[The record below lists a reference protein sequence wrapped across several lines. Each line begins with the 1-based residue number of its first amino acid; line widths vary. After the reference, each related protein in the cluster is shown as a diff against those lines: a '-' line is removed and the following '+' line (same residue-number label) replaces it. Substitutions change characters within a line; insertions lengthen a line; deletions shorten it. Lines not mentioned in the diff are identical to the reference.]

1 MASLTRLE
9 PGSFRKFDNR
19 LAFLI
24 GQSVSLG
31 ITLALLIITASAL
44 FLTRFGSQNLPY
56 VYIAVAILGS
66 LVFYGYAELQRRST
80 LPSLS
85 IATIAAIALFIALS
99 WLGITFT
106 GAGWITFLLMVSFS
120 LIIQMGFVLLGN
132 QAGRL
137 FDVREMKSKF
147 PRVVAGFAIGFLLGG
162 FIASILANV
171 IGRTENL
178 LLLATISSLSML
190 SFLIITDRRFHDI
203 LIQAGS
209 IQRRQPGK
217 PLWQLLAKRFVLLV
231 VLYQMLSAMV
241 SQLLDFMLF
250 DQAAARYTDSL
261 GLAQFL
267 GNFTIAVNL
276 SDILFLALFAGLL
289 LSRFGLKFGMA
300 ANPIADLVVLVI
312 EIGVGLALG
321 INNGLF
327 FILVMS
333 ARIVDITLTDGTT
346 RGSINTAYQALP
358 AHERVTVQT
367 GVEGIGVPV
376 ALGLTGVILL
386 LFNAISGLTILH
398 IAIFTFIVG
407 VGWAGSAFLAYRG
420 YAGSLVQTLRR
431 RALDP
436 AELSLDDGSSRAVVE
451 GFLNSNNIREV
462 RLALDLL
469 ENGDQQA
476 LDEKLIALLNHPN
489 ASIRVEALGRIERH
503 KVALAL
509 PAVRDCLESETD
521 SLAIAAAVQAY
532 CALDESGIVEGIL
545 SYLSDN
551 NREVQR
557 GAGVGLLRYGGIP
570 GVLAAGQWLT
580 SLEGSIDP
588 ADRQLAA
595 RIIGDVETANFYQP
609 LLELLDDENL
619 EVRRAALIAA
629 GRVRHPRLLPLIIDN
644 LDQPGSRSAAMTA
657 VLAYGD
663 TILPQVRRALEEKSS
678 GGTGRAIR
686 LLRACGQ
693 IRGDNV
699 IDFLKEHIDRPEGD
713 MQTALLGALCSSGYK
728 AEPGEVQRIR
738 AILDRQM
745 AVAVRL
751 LVAGQEVGAM
761 EATAPLRRALAD
773 ELANVRQR
781 IFYLLTYLFDRPVIL
796 KAAERLK
803 FGNSSQQALAM
814 ETLDV
819 VLPGNLKNWVLPL
832 VDPRLPVE
840 QKAQQL
846 ANILPVPGQG
856 LEGRLVEIIMDGEGA
871 WNRPWIRVCAIYAAG
886 KLGFSQTAEGIEAAL
901 SADEPAIRE
910 TAAWALSN
918 LAPHRFQAHLAAL
931 LTDQDPRVAHL
942 AAEMAA
948 IEH

>member
-1 MASLTRLE
+1 MTIAWL
-9 PGSFRKFDNR
+9 
-19 LAFLI
+19 FLI

-31 ITLALLIITASAL
+31 ITLALLVITASAL

-66 LVFYGYAELQRRST
+66 LVFYGYAELQRRFP

-85 IATIAAIALFIALS
+85 IATIAAIALFFALS
-99 WLGITFT
+99 WLGLALT

-137 FDVREMKSKF
+137 FDVREMKGKF

-162 FIASILANV
+162 FIASLLANV

-178 LLLATISSLSML
+178 LLLASISSLSML
-190 SFLIITDRRFHDI
+190 AFLIITDRRYHDI

-209 IQRRQPGK
+209 IQRRQPSK

-267 GNFTIAVNL
+267 GNYTIAVNL

-300 ANPIADLVVLVI
+300 ANPIADLVLLVI
-312 EIGVGLALG
+312 EIGAGLALG
-321 INNGLF
+321 IDSGLF

-376 ALGLTGVILL
+376 ALGLTGVLLL
-386 LFNAISGLTILH
+386 LFNAVGGLTVLH
-398 IAIFTFIVG
+398 LAIFTLIVG
-407 VGWAGSAFLAYRG
+407 AAWTASAFLAYQG

-436 AELSLDDGSSRAVVE
+436 AELTLDDGSSRAVVE
-451 GFLNSNNIREV
+451 GFLHSGNIREV

-469 ENGDQQA
+469 ENSDQPE
-476 LDEKLIALLNHPN
+476 LDENLIALLKHPN
-489 ASIRVEALGRIERH
+489 AAIRAEALGRIERH
-503 KVALAL
+503 KVASAL
-509 PAVRDCLESETD
+509 PAVRDCLESETEP
-521 SLAIAAAVQAY
+521 LTIAAAVQAY
-532 CALDESGIVEGIL
+532 CALDEGGIGEGIL
-545 SYLSDN
+545 SYLHDN

-580 SLEGSIDP
+580 ALERSPDP
-588 ADRQLAA
+588 LDRRLVAQ
-595 RIIGDVETANFYQP
+595 IISGVETANFYQP
-609 LLELLDDENL
+609 LLGLLCDE
-619 EVRRAALIAA
+619 EPAVRRAALVAA
-629 GRVRHPRLLPLIIDN
+629 SRVRHPRLLTLIIDN
-644 LDQPGSRSAAMTA
+644 LDMPGTRSAAMAA

-663 TILPQVRRALEEKSS
+663 EILPHVASALADERRGIA
-678 GGTGRAIR
+678 TRATR
-686 LLRACGQ
+686 LLRACAQ
-693 IRGDNV
+693 VRSSAS
-699 IDFLKEHIDRPEGD
+699 IDFLIAHIDQPDGAVR
-713 MQTALLGALCSSGYK
+713 TALLGALSSCGYQ
-728 AEPGEVQRIR
+728 AEPGEAPRIR
-738 AILDRQM
+738 EMLKGEMQD
-745 AVAVRL
+745 AVRL
-751 LVAGQEVGAM
+751 LIAGQEVG
-761 EATAPLRRALAD
+761 EVVATKPLRSALAD
-773 ELANVRQR
+773 ELDNVRQR
-781 IFYLLTYLFDRPVIL
+781 VFYLLTYIFDRRVIL
-796 KAAERLK
+796 KAFEGLQSGSGAQK
-803 FGNSSQQALAM
+803 ALAM
-814 ETLDV
+814 ETLDI
-819 VLPGNLKNWVLPL
+819 VLTANLKNLVFPL
-832 VDPRLPVE
+832 VDPRLSTE
-840 QKAQQL
+840 QRAQQL
-846 ANILPVPGQG
+846 GQLLPVS
-856 LEGRLVEIIMDGEGA
+856 GRDGEARLLEMIVDEEGV
-871 WNRPWIRVCAIYAAG
+871 WGYPWIRSCAIYAAG
-886 KLGFSQTAEGIEAAL
+886 KLGLSQTAEGIEAAL

-910 TAAWALSN
+910 TAAWALGN
-918 LAPHRFQAHLAAL
+918 LAPDRFQAHLAAL

-948 IEH
+948 TEH